1 MSLKNKIFQIVL
13 RIICSLMLIVT
24 IFLGIIAAFYSLG
37 GGVPNIFGSNIYLV
51 KTDAFDLLHNGTAL
65 VARQVHPS
73 EIQPGNIVIF
83 NIENNM
89 PALGE
94 IRSADRSDGVYSF
107 TAATEN
113 NKLIVLSQSQIVA
126 KGVSFSDFWGAV
138 ISFAVSPIG
147 MLIIAVLPCLVVI
160 IVELSKFVG
169 KIMPQPEIET
179 VKKQLEVPTYSPE
192 FEKEHNRRRGK
203 AAALKAYGD
212 SDDLDDSIGL
222 YDAKIKRSTTVE
234 REVPYRSTASDP
246 LFSSPKQRTQPKPQQ
261 NATMPLSSKKLE
273 AAIAASKAERELLAM
288 SRQREETVK
297 EVQKTRGAAIAAEK
311 EQELMNEA
319 AAKSATTEIETVS
332 DIGRTAGLDISADN
346 TAPAEEEFK
355 PVFKAPQ
362 RQSKSSL
369 RLGQDAAAQKQR
381 QNTTSIP
388 RLDALLSEDN
398 EPADRP
404 KRKYDID
411 DILAGIDKK
420 G

>member
-1 MSLKNKIFQIVL
+1 MSLKNKVFQIIL

-37 GGVPNIFGSNIYLV
+37 DGVPNIFGSNIYLV

-94 IRSADRSDGVYSF
+94 IRSAERSDGVYSF

-147 MLIIAVLPCLVVI
+147 MLLIAVLPCLVVI

-192 FEKEHNRRRGK
+192 FEKERNRKGK

-222 YDAKIKRSTTVE
+222 YDAKIKRSTAVE
-234 REVPYRSTASDP
+234 REVPYHNNSGDP
-246 LFSSPKQRTQPKPQQ
+246 LFYSPKQRTQPKPSQ
-261 NATMPLSSKKLE
+261 NKTMPLSSKKLE

-288 SRQREETVK
+288 SKQREATVK
-297 EVQKTRGAAIAAEK
+297 EVQKTRGATIAAEK
-311 EQELMNEA
+311 EQELMTEA
-319 AAKSATTEIETVS
+319 ATKTATTEIGTTS
-332 DIGRTAGLDISADN
+332 AIDIINEPDAVTASAA
-346 TAPAEEEFK
+346 TPPAEEFI

-362 RQSKSSL
+362 RQSKPSL
-369 RLGQDAAAQKQR
+369 RLGQDAVAQRQR

-398 EPADRP
+398 EPADKP

-420 G
+420 N